1 VCYQRVVNVQVK
13 EQLKKTALLLYSH
26 ARPTH
31 PVPWFLLLHVMG
43 GKPSVP
49 QITAQDKAILEFVI
63 TCKYQAPV

>member
-13 EQLKKTALLLYSH
+13 EQLKKTALLLLSCTSH
-26 ARPTH
+26 SSRTL
-31 PVPWFLLLHVMG
+31 VLLLHAMG

-49 QITAQDKAILEFVI
+49 QITAQDKAILELVI